1 VDLVSLADIRAAQ
14 RRIAGVAVRTPLIP
28 AGWAGDGERRLYV
41 KPEMLQPIGAFKIRG
56 AYNKIARLTPEERA
70 RGVIGSSSGNHAQA
84 LAYAAARFGIKA
96 TVVMPETAP
105 AHKVDATRA
114 LGAHIIVV
122 PPAERDVGPVELA
135 EEYGYVLVPPYDD
148 PDIIAGQG
156 TVGAEIAEDLP
167 DVELVLVPVS
177 GGGLISGI
185 ATAVKALRPAARI
198 VGVEPSLA
206 GDAAESFQR
215 GERLVWEPERTYRTI
230 ADGLRTTSVG
240 VLPWQHI
247 QAYVDDIVTVTD
259 DQIRQAMREIAV
271 ESRLV
276 AEPSG
281 AVAAAAYLFA
291 RDRLPKAARTV
302 AVLSGGNVSPA
313 LLAEILLS
321 PGVHGQANAAG

>member
-1 VDLVSLADIRAAQ
+1 VDLVSLPDIRAAQ
-14 RRIAGVAVRTPLIP
+14 QRISGVAVRTPLIP
-28 AGWAGDGERRLYV
+28 AGWADDSERRLYV

-84 LAYAAARFGIKA
+84 LAFAAARFGSKA

-114 LGAHIIVV
+114 LGASVIIV
-122 PPAERDVGPVELA
+122 PPAERDVVPVELA
-135 EEYGYVLVPPYDD
+135 EEHGYVLVPPYDD

-156 TVGAEIAEDLP
+156 TIGAEIVEDLR
-167 DVELVLVPVS
+167 DVDLVLVPVS

-185 ATAVKALRPAARI
+185 AAAVKSLRPAARV

-215 GERLVWEPERTYRTI
+215 GERQVWEPERTYRTI

-247 QAYVDDIVTVTD
+247 QAYVDDVVTVTD
-259 DQIRQAMREIAV
+259 DQIRQAMREV
-271 ESRLV
+271 VLKSRLV
-276 AEPSG
+276 VEPSG
-281 AVAAAAYLFA
+281 AVAVAAHLFA
-291 RDRLPKAARTV
+291 RDRLPGAARTV
-302 AVLSGGNVSPA
+302 AVLSGGNVSPT
-313 LLAEILLS
+313 LLAEIFLS
-321 PGVHGQANAAG
+321 PSVHGQATPGG